1 MFQLIRGGQEP
12 DLQIKPTLQVLD
24 RLAEK
29 AWLPTND
36 VLALKQSY
44 VYLRN
49 LEHRLMYIDDQQTQ
63 ELPTSESSKQR
74 LLAMLGLPN
83 WETFLAQLNEHRER
97 VQAYFDDTFKDEQ
110 QAPLAEET
118 AVWQGTVSQSQAL
131 ASLNAW
137 GFQSA
142 EDILQMLQMSRN
154 SQKIQHLPEQSKRRF
169 DQLMPM
175 VIKQSAQ
182 QPLSVLADDALKRS
196 LSLLENICRRASYL
210 ALLTEFP
217 DALALVVRLCGA
229 SPWLAQ
235 YLTAHPI
242 LLDELLNQ
250 ETLLKRLPVAQLKQ
264 ELTQKVALLAGDVE
278 AQMDALRH
286 FKHANVLKIAAQD
299 LMAALPLEAVSD
311 DLSALAEMILQV
323 SVDLVW
329 QQLSIKHQAQPNFA
343 VIGYGKLGGKELGYL
358 SDLDIIFL
366 YDDAHENAQEIYARF
381 AQRLNHWFNTL
392 TNAGLLYETDLQLRP
407 DGNSGLLVSSVQAFA
422 EYQQH
427 KAWVWEHQA
436 LSRARFVAGDASMG
450 EAFERI
456 RLDTLKQVRDPQ
468 TLKQAVLEMR
478 EKMRAS
484 HRPKVGQFDIKQ
496 DIGGIIDVEF
506 MVQYWVLLGSHAHA
520 SLTQNSGNISL
531 LSTLASLGYLP
542 VQQAEALSVAY
553 RTYRSLLHTC
563 KLQGQDA
570 KVAQSSVTQHVES
583 VKQAW
588 KTLFG

>member
-1 MFQLIRGGQEP
+1 
-12 DLQIKPTLQVLD
+12 
-24 RLAEK
+24 
-29 AWLPTND
+29 
-36 VLALKQSY
+36 
-44 VYLRN
+44 
-49 LEHRLMYIDDQQTQ
+49 
-63 ELPTSESSKQR
+63 
-74 LLAMLGLPN
+74 
-83 WETFLAQLNEHRER
+83 
-97 VQAYFDDTFKDEQ
+97 
-110 QAPLAEET
+110 
-118 AVWQGTVSQSQAL
+118 
-131 ASLNAW
+131 
-137 GFQSA
+137 
-142 EDILQMLQMSRN
+142 MLQMSRN

-182 QPLSVLADDALKRS
+182 QSATKLSAVLADDALKRS

-250 ETLLKRLPVAQLKQ
+250 ETLLKRLSVTQLKQ
-264 ELTQKVALLAGDVE
+264 ELTQKLALLAGDVE

-366 YDDAHENAQEIYARF
+366 YDDPHENAQEIYARF

-436 LSRARFVAGDASMG
+436 LSRARFVAGDASIG

-468 TLKQAVLEMR
+468 ILKQAVLEMR
-478 EKMRAS
+478 EKMRQA
-484 HRPKVGQFDIKQ
+484 HPAKPNLFDIKHGK
-496 DIGGIIDVEF
+496 GGVIDVEF
-506 MVQYWVLLGSHAHA
+506 MVQYLVIAYAHQYQALTKNIGNIALLGLAAEYGLISA
-520 SLTQNSGNISL
+520 SLAKQV
-531 LSTLASLGYLP
+531 AD
-542 VQQAEALSVAY
+542 AY
-553 RTYRSLLHTC
+553 RHYRVCIHHN
-563 KLQGQDA
+563 KLQGQDQPMPIA
-570 KVAQSSVTQHVES
+570 SVTPLRSAVLYLW
-583 VKQAW
+583 QA
-588 KTLFG
+588 LFNE